1 MEILNFDAEWIG
13 FVAAALTTGA
23 FLPQTFKVWKNK
35 SAKDLSLSMYVA
47 MLLGITLWLIYG
59 ISIDSPSMIVA
70 NSVTLVLVI
79 SILYFKLK
87 FK

>member
-47 MLLGITLWLIYG
+47 M
-59 ISIDSPSMIVA
+59 
-70 NSVTLVLVI
+70 
-79 SILYFKLK
+79 
-87 FK
+87 

>member
-1 MEILNFDAEWIG
+1 MEIINFDVEWIG

-59 ISIDSPSMIVA
+59 ISIDSPSMIAA

>member
-1 MEILNFDAEWIG
+1 MEIINFDAEWIG

-59 ISIDSPSMIVA
+59 ISIDSPSMIAA

>member
-1 MEILNFDAEWIG
+1 MELITFNTEWIG

-23 FLPQTFKVWKNK
+23 FLPQALKVWKNK
-35 SAKDLSLSMYVA
+35 SAKDLSLSMYLA
-47 MLLGITLWLIYG
+47 MLFGITLWLIYG
-59 ISIDSPSMIVA
+59 ISIDSPSMIAA
-70 NSVTLVLVI
+70 NSVTLILVI

>member
-1 MEILNFDAEWIG
+1 MEILNFDSEWIG

-59 ISIDSPSMIVA
+59 ISIDSPSMIAA

>member
-1 MEILNFDAEWIG
+1 MEIIAFDVEWIG

-59 ISIDSPSMIVA
+59 ISIDSPSMITA

>member
-1 MEILNFDAEWIG
+1 MEIINFDSEWIG

-59 ISIDSPSMIVA
+59 ISIDSPSMIAA
-70 NSVTLVLVI
+70 NSITLVLVI

>member
-59 ISIDSPSMIVA
+59 ISIDSPSMIAA

>member
-59 ISIDSPSMIVA
+59 ISIDSPSMIAA

-79 SILYFKLK
+79 SILYFKLN

>member
-1 MEILNFDAEWIG
+1 VDWFCCG
-13 FVAAALTTGA
+13 GA
-23 FLPQTFKVWKNK
+23 YNRCVFTPDFKVWKNK

-59 ISIDSPSMIVA
+59 ISIDSPSMIAA

>member
-1 MEILNFDAEWIG
+1 MEIINFDSEWIG

-59 ISIDSPSMIVA
+59 ISIDSPSMIAA

>member
-1 MEILNFDAEWIG
+1 MEIITFDAEWIG

-47 MLLGITLWLIYG
+47 MLLGITMWLIYG
-59 ISIDSPSMIVA
+59 ISIDSPSMIAA